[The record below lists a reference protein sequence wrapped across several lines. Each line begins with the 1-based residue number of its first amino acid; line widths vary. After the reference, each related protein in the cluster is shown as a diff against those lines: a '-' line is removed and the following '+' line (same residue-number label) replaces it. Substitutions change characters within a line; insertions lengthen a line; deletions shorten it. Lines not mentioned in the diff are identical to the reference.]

1 MPSGN
6 SCAEGQ
12 ERSWEVE
19 LDAARS
25 RSGARDAGTELTP
38 QPVAELNRFLGPA
51 IIGLAMLSY
60 IRRKAAI
67 GGWLFF
73 FFGEAYIGVVFGV
86 VASVPVVAAAFP
98 AEPSIPTPNARLI
111 AMVVLLRLFGYLII
125 AVASTLLLKQR
136 NSIWVERLRFAIGAA
151 LLVNGIAVVVD
162 KFYFPGTFV
171 GNLGRW
177 LVLLA
182 WLVYFFV
189 SVRVRMVFFSK
200 TWGEMPAA
208 KILE

>member
-1 MPSGN
+1 
-6 SCAEGQ
+6 
-12 ERSWEVE
+12 
-19 LDAARS
+19 
-25 RSGARDAGTELTP
+25 LTP
-38 QPVAELNRFLGPA
+38 QLVGAELNRFLGPA

-125 AVASTLLLKQR
+125 AVASTFLLTQR
-136 NSIWVERLRFAIGAA
+136 DSIWVERLRFAIGAA

-182 WLVYFFV
+182 WLVYFFI

>member
-1 MPSGN
+1 
-6 SCAEGQ
+6 
-12 ERSWEVE
+12 
-19 LDAARS
+19 
-25 RSGARDAGTELTP
+25 
-38 QPVAELNRFLGPA
+38 
-51 IIGLAMLSY
+51 MLSY

-73 FFGEAYIGVVFGV
+73 FFGEAYIGVMFGV

-98 AEPSIPTPNARLI
+98 AEPSISTPDARLI

-125 AVASTLLLKQR
+125 AVASTFLLKQR

-171 GNLGRW
+171 
-177 LVLLA
+177 
-182 WLVYFFV
+182 
-189 SVRVRMVFFSK
+189 
-200 TWGEMPAA
+200 
-208 KILE
+208 